1 MQPDLFEIKTSTIM
15 EGISQGEFVPYLQPQ
30 MDASIGSLW
39 GAEALVRWISPKYG
53 FIMPGDFI
61 PQLEKTDLV
70 CKIDYY
76 IFEEVCKLKRKWK
89 NENLH
94 YAELAISINM
104 SRRHFDDPDFVDT
117 IVNIARKYDI
127 PFYELDLEI
136 TENIFLENM
145 EHICD
150 VVKSFHELGF
160 QISIDDFGSGYS
172 SLGMLKDVDADCLK
186 LDKTFVDMTG
196 STQKANAIIRNVIS
210 MGLDLH
216 MKVISEGVETESQKN
231 LITTFGCEIIQG
243 YYYSKPLPV
252 DEFEAFAM
260 KYANTKVE
268 HYLWPLTSDLC
279 CTNHPE
285 YNGCF
290 KDEPL
295 TFDSGILFPSGKEME
310 HTVLL
315 PNTVVSP
322 SYTVSFWI
330 NPMKKNRW
338 ASAFFIRYRFGF
350 MGFCPYVDPLRA
362 VFRIAYDKGEEQW
375 HDIAIPPLELNTW
388 THIAITMDAASH
400 VSRLY
405 INGELQQFLFSVPV
419 LGCVEKVVLGGD
431 YYQNSFCGRIR
442 QLRIAQKADL
452 PEVIQKLYKNSKI
465 SL

>member
-243 YYYSKPLPV
+243 YYYSKPLPE
-252 DEFEAFAM
+252 DEFLE
-260 KYANTKVE
+260 
-268 HYLWPLTSDLC
+268 YL
-279 CTNHPE
+279 
-285 YNGCF
+285 
-290 KDEPL
+290 
-295 TFDSGILFPSGKEME
+295 
-310 HTVLL
+310 
-315 PNTVVSP
+315 
-322 SYTVSFWI
+322 
-330 NPMKKNRW
+330 
-338 ASAFFIRYRFGF
+338 
-350 MGFCPYVDPLRA
+350 
-362 VFRIAYDKGEEQW
+362 GE
-375 HDIAIPPLELNTW
+375 N
-388 THIAITMDAASH
+388 
-400 VSRLY
+400 
-405 INGELQQFLFSVPV
+405 
-419 LGCVEKVVLGGD
+419 
-431 YYQNSFCGRIR
+431 
-442 QLRIAQKADL
+442 
-452 PEVIQKLYKNSKI
+452 
-465 SL
+465 

>member
-1 MQPDLFEIKTSTIM
+1 M
-15 EGISQGEFVPYLQPQ
+15 
-30 MDASIGSLW
+30 
-39 GAEALVRWISPKYG
+39 
-53 FIMPGDFI
+53 
-61 PQLEKTDLV
+61 
-70 CKIDYY
+70 
-76 IFEEVCKLKRKWK
+76 
-89 NENLH
+89 
-94 YAELAISINM
+94 
-104 SRRHFDDPDFVDT
+104 
-117 IVNIARKYDI
+117 
-127 PFYELDLEI
+127 
-136 TENIFLENM
+136 
-145 EHICD
+145 
-150 VVKSFHELGF
+150 
-160 QISIDDFGSGYS
+160 
-172 SLGMLKDVDADCLK
+172 
-186 LDKTFVDMTG
+186 
-196 STQKANAIIRNVIS
+196 
-210 MGLDLH
+210 
-216 MKVISEGVETESQKN
+216 ETESQKN

-362 VFRIAYDKGEEQW
+362 VFRIADDKGEEQW